1 MLRPKIVNSEP
12 KFTFLT
18 KKSKRF
24 NSSDHPP
31 IPLWEWSEDRDIR
44 VRRTSETSSDKEA
57 EDGSSTDP
65 EDSDPTTHKGNPK
78 KPPPANPKEKPPKRT
93 PPGKS
98 KEKEKAVDKGKQTRT
113 RTRRKRLVVSEDKK
127 LKKLRKKQKVK
138 ASKLPV
144 KPPALKRS
152 STGKDDSGNTH
163 TFGF

>member
-44 VRRTSETSSDKEA
+44 VRRFSELSDKDA
-57 EDGSSTDP
+57 EDDSSTDP
-65 EDSDPTTHKGNPK
+65 EDSDPTPDKGNPQ
-78 KPPPANPKEKPPKRT
+78 KPPPANPKEKPPKQT

-98 KEKEKAVDKGKQTRT
+98 KEKGKAVDKGKQNRS
-113 RTRRKRLVVSEDKK
+113 RARRKLTAVAEDKK
-127 LKKLRKKQKVK
+127 LKKLRKKKKVK
-138 ASKLPV
+138 ASKLLV

-163 TFGF
+163 TFDF